1 MLMMMGVVFLKSR
14 RLEIFI
20 LQNIRGHMVI
30 KVMLF
35 TRIIYNI
42 QEYVECIQGEK
53 INPHICVP

>member
-1 MLMMMGVVFLKSR
+1 MAEKKMLMMMGVVFLKSR

-53 INPHICVP
+53 